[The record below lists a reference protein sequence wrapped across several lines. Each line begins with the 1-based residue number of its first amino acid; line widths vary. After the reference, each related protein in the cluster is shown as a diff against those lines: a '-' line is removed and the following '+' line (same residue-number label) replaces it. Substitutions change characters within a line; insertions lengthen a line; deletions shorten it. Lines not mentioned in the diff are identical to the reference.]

1 LHDWTKSGRDIFIY
15 MAKREVDIVVLSDIH
30 LGTYG
35 CHAKELLQYLKSIK
49 PKAVV
54 LNGDI
59 IDIWQFSKRYWPS
72 THMMVIK
79 HLIGYI
85 TKEIPV
91 YYIPGNHDEMLRRFK
106 DFQLGSLKITNKLS
120 LKIDGANVWIFH
132 GDVFDV
138 VMQHS
143 KWLAKL
149 GAIGYDTLIL
159 INRFVNFISKKMGR
173 GKVSLS
179 KKIKNSVKGA
189 VKFINQFEDT
199 VCSIA
204 AENEYK
210 YVICG
215 HIHQPEIKTVVTEN
229 GTVIYMN
236 SGDWIENLTSLEY
249 NDGKWTIYKY
259 MEDPIAQAIEV
270 NKKKQAE
277 DSPKEMMASLLHELN
292 VRTKSMN
299 DNIPGINNSIEAA

>member
-1 LHDWTKSGRDIFIY
+1 

-59 IDIWQFSKRYWPS
+59 IDIWQFSKRYWPA
-72 THMMVIK
+72 THMMVVK
-79 HLIGYI
+79 HLIGLI
-85 TKEIPV
+85 AKEVPV
-91 YYIPGNHDEMLRRFK
+91 YFIPGNHDEMVRKFK
-106 DFQLGSLKITNKLS
+106 GFQMGSLKITNKLS
-120 LKIDGANVWIFH
+120 LKINGSRAWIFH

-159 INRFVNFISKKMGR
+159 INRFVNFISDKMGR

-189 VKFINQFEDT
+189 VKFINNFEST
-199 VCSIA
+199 VCDIA

-215 HIHQPEIKTVVTEN
+215 HIHHPEIKTVITDKGPV
-229 GTVIYMN
+229 VYMN

-249 NDGKWTIYKY
+249 NEGEWKIYRY
-259 MEDPIAQAIEV
+259 ADDAVAQAIDID
-270 NKKKQAE
+270 KKKQKE
-277 DSPKEMMASLLHELN
+277 TPKQLMASLMME
-292 VRTKSMN
+292 MN
-299 DNIPGINNSIEAA
+299 LKQNGTNGDISNSIEAA

>member
-1 LHDWTKSGRDIFIY
+1 

-35 CHAKELLQYLKSIK
+35 CHAKELLQYLKTIK

-59 IDIWQFSKRYWPS
+59 IDIWQFSKRYWPA
-72 THMMVIK
+72 THMMVVK
-79 HLIGYI
+79 HLIGLI
-85 TKEIPV
+85 AKDVPV
-91 YYIPGNHDEMLRRFK
+91 YFIPGNHDEMLRKFK
-106 DFQLGSLKITNKLS
+106 GFQMGSLKVTNKLS
-120 LKIDGANVWIFH
+120 LKINGSRAWIFH

-159 INRFVNFISKKMGR
+159 INRFVNFISEKMGR

-189 VKFINQFEDT
+189 VKFINNFEDT

-204 AENEYK
+204 ADNEYK

-215 HIHQPEIKTVVTEN
+215 HIHHPEIKTVVTEK

-249 NDGKWTIYKY
+249 NEGNWSIYKY
-259 MEDPIAQAIEV
+259 ADDPVAQAVDI
-270 NKKKQAE
+270 NKKKQE
-277 DSPKEMMASLLHELN
+277 KETPKQLMANLMMEMNLKQNSKGAGDIS
-292 VRTKSMN
+292 
-299 DNIPGINNSIEAA
+299 NSIEAA

>member
-1 LHDWTKSGRDIFIY
+1 

-59 IDIWQFSKRYWPS
+59 IDIWQFSKRYWPA
-72 THMMVIK
+72 THMMVVK
-79 HLIGYI
+79 HLVGLIA
-85 TKEIPV
+85 KDVPV
-91 YYIPGNHDEMLRRFK
+91 YYIPGNHDEMLRKFK

-120 LKIDGANVWIFH
+120 LKIDGSNVWIFH

-159 INRFVNFISKKMGR
+159 INRFVNFISLKLGS

-179 KKIKNSVKGA
+179 KKIKNGVKGA
-189 VKFINQFEDT
+189 VKFINKFEST
-199 VCSIA
+199 VCEIA
-204 AENEYK
+204 AENKYK

-215 HIHQPEIKTVVTEN
+215 HIHQPEIRTVVTEN
-229 GTVIYMN
+229 GAVIYMN

-249 NDGKWTIYKY
+249 TDGKWSIYKY
-259 MEDPIAQAIEV
+259 FEDEVAQAIDI
-270 NKKKQAE
+270 NKKKQSKE
-277 DSPKEMMASLLHELN
+277 TPKQLMATLMQELN
-292 VRTKSMN
+292 MKN
-299 DNIPGINNSIEAA
+299 NLPGNTEAA

>member
-1 LHDWTKSGRDIFIY
+1 

-59 IDIWQFSKRYWPS
+59 IDVWQFSKRYWPA

-79 HLIGYI
+79 HLVGLIAKD
-85 TKEIPV
+85 TPV
-91 YYIPGNHDEMLRRFK
+91 YLIPGNHDEMLRRFK
-106 DFQLGSLKITNKLS
+106 GFQLGSLKITNKLS
-120 LKIDGANVWIFH
+120 LKIDNARVWIFH

-143 KWLAKL
+143 RWLAKL

-159 INRFVNFISKKMGR
+159 INRFVNYFSEKMGR
-173 GKVSLS
+173 GKISLS
-179 KKIKNSVKGA
+179 KKVKNTVKGA
-189 VKFINQFEDT
+189 VKFINKFEDT
-199 VCSIA
+199 VCDIA
-204 AENEYK
+204 AENNYD

-215 HIHQPEIKTVVTEN
+215 HIHHPEIKEVQTPHGSIT
-229 GTVIYMN
+229 YMN
-236 SGDWIENLTSLEY
+236 SGDWIENLTALEY
-249 NDGKWTIYKY
+249 SGSKWSLYNY
-259 MEDPIAQAIEV
+259 NEDPVAQAIDI
-270 NKKKQAE
+270 NKKKQGGESA
-277 DSPKEMMASLLHELN
+277 KAMMASLMLELN
-292 VRTKSMN
+292 MKPSKDHTASFG
-299 DNIPGINNSIEAA
+299 DEGIGEAIEAA

>member
-1 LHDWTKSGRDIFIY
+1 

-59 IDIWQFSKRYWPS
+59 IDIWQFSKRYWPA
-72 THMMVIK
+72 THMMVMK
-79 HLIGYI
+79 HLVGLIA
-85 TKEIPV
+85 KDIPV
-91 YYIPGNHDEMLRRFK
+91 YYIPGNHDEMLRKFK

-120 LKIDGANVWIFH
+120 LKIDGSNVWIFH

-159 INRFVNFISKKMGR
+159 INRFVNFISEKIGS

-179 KKIKNSVKGA
+179 KKIKNGVKGA
-189 VKFINQFEDT
+189 VKFINKFEST
-199 VCSIA
+199 VCEIA
-204 AENEYK
+204 AENKYK

-215 HIHQPEIKTVVTEN
+215 HIHQPEIRTVVTEN
-229 GTVIYMN
+229 GAVIYMN

-249 NDGKWTIYKY
+249 ADGKWSIYKY
-259 MEDPIAQAIEV
+259 FEDEVAQAIDI
-270 NKKKQAE
+270 NKKKQSKE
-277 DSPKEMMASLLHELN
+277 TPKQLMATLMQELN
-292 VRTKSMN
+292 MKP
-299 DNIPGINNSIEAA
+299 DIPGTTEAA

>member
-1 LHDWTKSGRDIFIY
+1 

-35 CHAKELLQYLKSIK
+35 CHAKELLQYLKTIK

-59 IDIWQFSKRYWPS
+59 IDIWQFSKRYWPA
-72 THMMVIK
+72 THMMVVK
-79 HLIGYI
+79 HLIGLI
-85 TKEIPV
+85 AKDVPV
-91 YYIPGNHDEMLRRFK
+91 YFIPGNHDEMLRKFK
-106 DFQLGSLKITNKLS
+106 GFQMGSLKVTNKLS
-120 LKIDGANVWIFH
+120 LKINGSRAWIFH

-159 INRFVNFISKKMGR
+159 INRLVNFISEKMGR

-189 VKFINQFEDT
+189 VKFINNFEDT

-204 AENEYK
+204 ADNEYK

-215 HIHQPEIKTVVTEN
+215 HIHHPEIKTVVTEK

-249 NDGKWTIYKY
+249 NEGNWSIYKY
-259 MEDPIAQAIEV
+259 ADDPVAQAVDI
-270 NKKKQAE
+270 NKKKQE
-277 DSPKEMMASLLHELN
+277 KETPKQLMANLMMEMNLKQNSKGAGDIS
-292 VRTKSMN
+292 
-299 DNIPGINNSIEAA
+299 NSIEAA

>member
-1 LHDWTKSGRDIFIY
+1 

-35 CHAKELLQYLKSIK
+35 CQAKELLQYLKSIK
-49 PKAVV
+49 PKTVV

-59 IDIWQFSKRYWPS
+59 IDVWQFSKRYWPS
-72 THMMVIK
+72 THMMVVK
-79 HLIGYI
+79 HLIGLI
-85 TKEIPV
+85 AKDVPV
-91 YYIPGNHDEMLRRFK
+91 YFIPGNHDEMMRKFK
-106 DFQLGSLKITNKLS
+106 GFNLGSLKIINKLS
-120 LKIDGANVWIFH
+120 LKIDGAKVWIFH

-159 INRFVNFISKKMGR
+159 INSFVNFISQKLGR
-173 GKVSLS
+173 GKLSFS

-189 VKFINQFEDT
+189 VKFINKFEDT
-199 VCSIA
+199 VCEIA
-204 AENEYK
+204 AENNYD

-215 HIHQPEIKTVVTEN
+215 HIHHPEIKEMNTKN
-229 GTVIYMN
+229 GTVTYMN

-249 NDGKWTIYKY
+249 NDGKWRVYSY
-259 MEDPIAQAIEV
+259 AEDLVAQSIDI
-270 NKKKQAE
+270 NKKKGE
-277 DSPKEMMASLLHELN
+277 KESAKALMASLMQELN
-292 VRTKSMN
+292 MRPNFPGSL
-299 DNIPGINNSIEAA
+299 DNMQDSIEAA

>member
-1 LHDWTKSGRDIFIY
+1 

-35 CHAKELLQYLKSIK
+35 CHAKELLQYLKTIK

-59 IDIWQFSKRYWPS
+59 IDIWQFSKRYWPAM
-72 THMMVIK
+72 HMMVVK
-79 HLIGYI
+79 HLIGLI
-85 TKEIPV
+85 AKEIPV
-91 YYIPGNHDEMLRRFK
+91 YFIPGNHDEMVRKFK
-106 DFQLGSLKITNKLS
+106 GFQMGSLKITNKLS
-120 LKIDGANVWIFH
+120 LKINGEKAWIFH
-132 GDVFDV
+132 GDVFDI

-149 GAIGYDTLIL
+149 GAVGYDTLIL
-159 INRFVNFISKKMGR
+159 INRFVNFISQKMGR

-189 VKFINQFEDT
+189 VKFINKFEDT
-199 VCSIA
+199 VCEIA

-215 HIHQPEIKTVVTEN
+215 HIHHPEIKNIKTEKGEVV
-229 GTVIYMN
+229 YMN

-249 NDGKWTIYKY
+249 NNGAWSIYRY
-259 MEDPIAQAIEV
+259 ADDAVAQGVDID
-270 NKKKQAE
+270 KKKQKE
-277 DSPKEMMASLLHELN
+277 TPKQLMANLMLEMNLKQNSTDTEAP
-292 VRTKSMN
+292 K
-299 DNIPGINNSIEAA
+299 SIEAA

>member
-1 LHDWTKSGRDIFIY
+1 

-35 CHAKELLQYLKSIK
+35 CHATEVLRYLKSIK

-59 IDIWQFSKRYWPS
+59 IDVWQFSKRYWPA

-79 HLIGYI
+79 HLVGLIA
-85 TKEIPV
+85 KDVPV

-106 DFQLGSLKITNKLS
+106 GLNLGSLKITNKLS
-120 LKIDGANVWIFH
+120 LKIDNKRVWIFH
-132 GDVFDV
+132 GDVFDI

-149 GAIGYDTLIL
+149 GAIGYDTLII
-159 INRFVNFISKKMGR
+159 INRMVNYVSEKMGR
-173 GKVSLS
+173 GKMSFS
-179 KKIKNSVKGA
+179 KKIKNTVKGA
-189 VKFINQFEDT
+189 VKFINSFEET
-199 VCSIA
+199 VCDIA
-204 AENEYK
+204 AENNYD

-215 HIHQPEIKTVVTEN
+215 HIHQPEIREANTPHGKVV
-229 GTVIYMN
+229 YMN

-249 NDGKWTIYKY
+249 SAGKWSIYSY
-259 MEDPIAQAIEV
+259 LQDPVAQAIDIS
-270 NKKKQAE
+270 KKKQSKESAKE
-277 DSPKEMMASLLHELN
+277 LMESMMLELSMKQPKTVVEGL
-292 VRTKSMN
+292 V
-299 DNIPGINNSIEAA
+299 G

>member
-1 LHDWTKSGRDIFIY
+1 MLHRSRKMS
-15 MAKREVDIVVLSDIH
+15 KREVDIVVLSDIH

-35 CHAKELLQYLKSIK
+35 CHARELLQYLKSIK

-59 IDIWQFSKRYWPS
+59 IDIWQFSKRYWPT
-72 THMMVIK
+72 THMMVVK
-79 HLIGYI
+79 HLIGLI
-85 TKEIPV
+85 AKDIPV
-91 YYIPGNHDEMLRRFK
+91 YFIPGNHDEMLRRFK

-120 LKIDGANVWIFH
+120 LKIDGDNVWIFH

-159 INRFVNFISKKMGR
+159 INRLVNFSLKKMGK
-173 GKVSLS
+173 GKISLS
-179 KKIKNSVKGA
+179 KKVKNSVKSA
-189 VKFINQFEDT
+189 VKFINNFETT
-199 VCSIA
+199 VCDIA

-215 HIHQPEIKTVVTEN
+215 HIHHPEIKTVTTEHGN
-229 GTVIYMN
+229 VVYMN

-249 NDGKWTIYKY
+249 TDGRWNIYRY
-259 MEDPIAQAIEV
+259 ADDPVAQAIDIE
-270 NKKKQAE
+270 KKKQE
-277 DSPKEMMASLLHELN
+277 KETRKELMASLLQELN
-292 VRTKSMN
+292 VRNNGLPFMN
-299 DNIPGINNSIEAA
+299 GLPGSIEAA

>member
-1 LHDWTKSGRDIFIY
+1 

-59 IDIWQFSKRYWPS
+59 IDIWQFSKRYWPA
-72 THMMVIK
+72 THMMVMK
-79 HLIGYI
+79 HLVGLIA
-85 TKEIPV
+85 KDIPV
-91 YYIPGNHDEMLRRFK
+91 YYIPGNHDEMLRKFK

-120 LKIDGANVWIFH
+120 LKIDGSNVWIFH

-159 INRFVNFISKKMGR
+159 INRFVNFISEKLGS

-179 KKIKNSVKGA
+179 KKIKNGVKSA
-189 VKFINQFEDT
+189 VKFINKFEST
-199 VCSIA
+199 VCEIA
-204 AENEYK
+204 AENKYK

-215 HIHQPEIKTVVTEN
+215 HIHQPEIRTVVTEN
-229 GTVIYMN
+229 GAVIYMN

-249 NDGKWTIYKY
+249 ADGKWSIYKY
-259 MEDPIAQAIEV
+259 FEDEVAQAIDI
-270 NKKKQAE
+270 NKKKQSKE
-277 DSPKEMMASLLHELN
+277 TPKQLMATLMQELN
-292 VRTKSMN
+292 MKP
-299 DNIPGINNSIEAA
+299 DIPGTTEAA

>member
-1 LHDWTKSGRDIFIY
+1 

-59 IDIWQFSKRYWPS
+59 IDIWQFSKRYWPA
-72 THMMVIK
+72 THMMVMK
-79 HLIGYI
+79 HLVGLIA
-85 TKEIPV
+85 KDIPV
-91 YYIPGNHDEMLRRFK
+91 YYIPGNHDEMLRKFK

-120 LKIDGANVWIFH
+120 LKIDGSNVWIFH

-159 INRFVNFISKKMGR
+159 INRFVNFISEKLGS

-179 KKIKNSVKGA
+179 KKIKNGVKGA
-189 VKFINQFEDT
+189 VKFINKFEST
-199 VCSIA
+199 VCEIA
-204 AENEYK
+204 AENKYK

-215 HIHQPEIKTVVTEN
+215 HIHQPEIRTVVTEN
-229 GTVIYMN
+229 GAVIYMN

-249 NDGKWTIYKY
+249 ADGKWSIYKY
-259 MEDPIAQAIEV
+259 FEDEVAQAIDI
-270 NKKKQAE
+270 NKKKQSKE
-277 DSPKEMMASLLHELN
+277 TPKQLMATLMQELN
-292 VRTKSMN
+292 MKP
-299 DNIPGINNSIEAA
+299 DIPGTTEAA

>member
-1 LHDWTKSGRDIFIY
+1 
-15 MAKREVDIVVLSDIH
+15 MAKREVDLVVISDTH

-49 PKAVV
+49 PKAIV

-59 IDIWQFSKRYWPS
+59 IDIWQFSKRYWPN

-79 HLIGYI
+79 HLIGLI
-85 TKEIPV
+85 AKDVPV

-106 DFQLGSLKITNKLS
+106 GFQLGTLKVSNKLS
-120 LKIDGANVWIFH
+120 LKINGSKVWIFH

-159 INRFVNFISKKMGR
+159 INRFVNFISEKLGR
-173 GKVSLS
+173 DKVSLS

-189 VKFINQFEDT
+189 VKFINKFEST
-199 VCSIA
+199 VCDIA
-204 AENEYK
+204 AENHYK

-215 HIHQPEIKTVVTEN
+215 HIHQPEIRTIVTQR
-229 GTVIYMN
+229 GPIVYMN
-236 SGDWIENLTSLEY
+236 SGDWIENLTALEY
-249 NDGKWTIYKY
+249 NNSKWSIYKY
-259 MEDPIAQAIEV
+259 ADDEKAQAINI
-270 NKKKQAE
+270 NKKKNQKE
-277 DSPKEMMASLLHELN
+277 SPKELMASLLQEMS
-292 VRTKSMN
+292 VVSSKKSGMN
-299 DNIPGINNSIEAA
+299 GVTGSFEAA

>member
-1 LHDWTKSGRDIFIY
+1 
-15 MAKREVDIVVLSDIH
+15 MAKRDVDIVVLSDIH

-35 CHAKELLQYLKSIK
+35 CHAKELLQYLKSIN

-59 IDIWQFSKRYWPS
+59 IDIWQFSKRYWPA
-72 THMMVIK
+72 THMMVVK
-79 HLIGYI
+79 HIVGLIA
-85 TKEIPV
+85 KDIPV
-91 YYIPGNHDEMLRRFK
+91 YYIPGNHDELLRRFK

-159 INRFVNFISKKMGR
+159 INRFVNFFSEKMGR
-173 GKVSLS
+173 GKISLS
-179 KKIKNSVKGA
+179 KKVKNSVKGA
-189 VKFINQFEDT
+189 VKFINKFEAT
-199 VCSIA
+199 VCEIA
-204 AENEYK
+204 ASNQYK

-215 HIHQPEIKTVVTEN
+215 HIHQPEISTVVTEH
-229 GTVIYMN
+229 GSVIYMN
-236 SGDWIENLTSLEY
+236 SGDWIENLTGLEY
-249 NDGKWTIYKY
+249 NDGKWSIYRY
-259 MEDPIAQAIEV
+259 ADDPVAQAIEI
-270 NKKKQAE
+270 KKKKHKGEAE
-277 DSPKEMMASLLHELN
+277 SPKELMASLLQELN
-292 VRTKSMN
+292 MSGN
-299 DNIPGINNSIEAA
+299 NHFPGTTDFNLAK